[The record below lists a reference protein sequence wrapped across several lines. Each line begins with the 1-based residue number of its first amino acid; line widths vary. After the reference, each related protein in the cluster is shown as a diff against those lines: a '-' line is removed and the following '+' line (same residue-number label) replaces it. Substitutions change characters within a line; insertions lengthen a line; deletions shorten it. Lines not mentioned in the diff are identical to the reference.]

1 MATAAEIQ
9 AVLASGLFD
18 LDWYRQRWPAA
29 AADPEAAVAHFLDR
43 GVSLGLDPGPAFSA
57 RRYLRENPDV
67 AAAGMNPLLHY
78 LAYGRGE
85 GRAAFAVDDAGG
97 DDPPPV
103 PQPPS
108 PQTLQRWAR
117 EVALLRD
124 SALFDPDFYLD
135 RYPDVRAAGVDP
147 LQHFVEHGAREGRW
161 PNPWFDPA
169 WYRANHQR
177 GDDAANPLLH
187 YAHAPDRA
195 TSRTSEWFDGGYYR
209 KRHPDAAAGDLTP
222 LEHFL
227 RHGVDRGHATREE
240 SRAALPARIPDLR
253 GVAATVVVTVYN
265 AASHL
270 EACLDSVLRHTR
282 LDAGDRL
289 LVVDDASDEPAVS
302 GVLARLD
309 GMAGVRV
316 VRNERNL
323 GYTASANLGCR
334 LAAGT
339 DVVLLNSDTVVGP
352 HWLRNLKIAAYR
364 RTRIGTVTAVSD
376 NAGAF
381 SVPRE
386 GANALPDGVSVEEVA
401 RAVADAG
408 AADFEVPT
416 GNGFCLYLRR
426 AMLNEVGGF
435 DEEAFPLGYGEE
447 NDLCMRALAA
457 GWHHLVEPRVFV
469 HHARSASFGE
479 RREALAHAG
488 AERLQALHPGYPA
501 AIAGLAD
508 LRGFV
513 LARYRIGRRL
523 RALADG
529 AGAPRPRILYVL
541 STDNGGIPQTN
552 ADLMRALAGEFDCL
566 VLRSDSRAVELW
578 ALGDDGYHTLERHPL
593 SEPIGFGTHV
603 GEEYEAVVRD
613 VLLRHAIDLLHIR
626 HIAWHS
632 LNLASIARGMGVPVV
647 QSVHDFYQVC
657 PSVHLVDREGRMHPG
672 GVAEGAENA
681 LWPLDPAAA
690 VPMTRPRLEAWQAR
704 MEAALLA
711 ADALVTTSPGARDL
725 LLAALPG
732 LAGEGAPPFH
742 VIPHGRD
749 FDRFETLAES
759 GPIREDEPLRVLVP
773 GNIGRHK
780 GGDLVAEVAAMAPP
794 GTIEFHLL
802 GTAPASLKAHVVDHG
817 PYPRG
822 EFASRVAEIRP
833 HLAAVLS
840 LMPETWCH
848 TLTECWAAGIPVLAL
863 DRGATGERLREHGG
877 GWLLQGDPTAV
888 DVCRRL
894 LELRGLEKQR
904 REAREAIASW
914 QSGPGQEGGTGRMA
928 AGYKD
933 LYHKVWSRIHAS
945 LP

>member
-1 MATAAEIQ
+1 PERRDAGRGAVRSGRRLAVPLRRRRDPAPGHGTDPAHESAQDPRVPGLGDSGGLHGRGQRGGRRRARAHGGQPSRLPAPARAGAVHGAAAGGALPRARREEQLAQPPGPGCGRTPARGARVMAGAAEIQ

-18 LDWYRQRWPAA
+18 FDWYRQRWPAA

-85 GRAAFAVDDAGG
+85 GRAAFRVDDAGD
-97 DDPPPV
+97 DDPLPM

-108 PQTLQRWAR
+108 PQTLERWAR

-177 GDDAANPLLH
+177 GDDDANPLLH
-187 YAHAPDRA
+187 YAHAPGRA

-209 KRHPDAAAGDLTP
+209 KRHPDAAASDATP

-227 RHGVDRGHATREE
+227 RHGVDQGHATREE

-253 GVAATVVVTVYN
+253 GIAATVVVTVHN

-270 EACLDSVLRHTR
+270 EACLGSVLRHTR
-282 LDAGDRL
+282 LDAGDSL
-289 LVVDDASDEPAVS
+289 LVVDDASDEPAVAK
-302 GVLARLD
+302 VLERLD

-316 VRNERNL
+316 VRNDRNL

-339 DVVLLNSDTVVGP
+339 DVVLLSSDTVVGP

-386 GANALPDGVSVEEVA
+386 GANALPDGVSIEELA

-426 AMLNEVGGF
+426 AMLDEVGGF
-435 DEEAFPLGYGEE
+435 DEQAFALGYGEE

-488 AERLQALHPGYPA
+488 AERLQALQPGYEA
-501 AIAGLAD
+501 AIAGLPD
-508 LRGFV
+508 LRGLV
-513 LARYRIGRRL
+513 MARYRIGRAL
-523 RALADG
+523 RALASG
-529 AGAPRPRILYVL
+529 SRPPRQRILYVL

-552 ADLMRALAGEFDCL
+552 ADLMRALAEDFDCL

-578 ALGDDGYHTLERHPL
+578 ALGDDGYRTVERHPL
-593 SEPIGFGTHV
+593 AEPIGFGTHV

-613 VLLRHAIDLLHIR
+613 VLLRHSIDLLHIR

-632 LNLASIARGMGVPVV
+632 LNLAGIARGMGVPVV
-647 QSVHDFYQVC
+647 QSIHDFYQVC
-657 PSVHLVDREGRMHPG
+657 PSVHLVGREGRMHPG
-672 GVAEGAENA
+672 GVAEGGENA

-749 FDRFETLAES
+749 FDRFEALAES

-817 PYPRG
+817 PY
-822 EFASRVAEIRP
+822 
-833 HLAAVLS
+833 
-840 LMPETWCH
+840 
-848 TLTECWAAGIPVLAL
+848 
-863 DRGATGERLREHGG
+863 
-877 GWLLQGDPTAV
+877 
-888 DVCRRL
+888 
-894 LELRGLEKQR
+894 
-904 REAREAIASW
+904 
-914 QSGPGQEGGTGRMA
+914 
-928 AGYKD
+928 
-933 LYHKVWSRIHAS
+933 
-945 LP
+945 